1 MWSAFSAASAK
12 HRKLMLQGILAV
24 CCFSQLSYLSTA
36 VRELVRIDFL
46 AALPAEISY
55 QILSYL
61 DPTSLCKAAQ
71 VSRRWKMLADDDV
84 VWHRMCQQHIDRKC
98 TKCGWGLPLIERK
111 RLRASKRT
119 LQLRK
124 NGLDPAQS
132 PGAST
137 PVPTSPGKL
146 QQIEC
151 AGKTSP
157 RGDGSGGSS
166 SPAPSLKGKR
176 LWVQD
181 DGDEDVPGAKRR
193 SADHPPS
200 DSNDPPL
207 PVRLRPWKSVYR
219 DRFKV
224 CANWKYGRCSIKTFR
239 GHRNGVMCLQ
249 FDDNTL
255 ATGSYD
261 ATIKIWDIRT
271 GEELR
276 TLTGHE
282 AGIRALQFD
291 DRKLISGGLD
301 HSLRVWN
308 WHTGECISTLVGHS
322 GGVICLHFEKSLLA
336 SGSVDGTIKIWNF
349 ETKGSYFLRG
359 HHDWVN
365 SVKIHGPSNTLLSAS
380 DDLTVR
386 LWDLNA
392 RATVRIFEGHVGQV
406 QQVTPLPLDF
416 EYEDAVDQERQP
428 QPPRSPDSG
437 TWTSPPPSDAMSDST
452 TDPKRDLK
460 CDAGRPDP
468 PRYML
473 TGALDSTVRLWNVA
487 TGECLRTFF
496 GHVEGIWALAADTV
510 RIVSGSED
518 RMVKVWDA
526 RSGKCERTFTGHRAP
541 VTCIGLSD
549 TRLCTGSEDS
559 EVRLYSFGAEN
570 AAPEETEARIRT
582 TTATA
587 TATTDSGA
595 LGETT

>member
-1 MWSAFSAASAK
+1 
-12 HRKLMLQGILAV
+12 MLQGILAV
-24 CCFSQLSYLSTA
+24 CCFPQLSYLSTA

-71 VSRRWKMLADDDV
+71 VSRRWKMMADDDV

-119 LQLRK
+119 MQLRK

-137 PVPTSPGKL
+137 PVPTSPGEL
-146 QQIEC
+146 QQTEG
-151 AGKTSP
+151 AGETSP
-157 RGDGSGGSS
+157 GDGGSGGSS

-176 LWVQD
+176 LWVQE
-181 DGDEDVPGAKRR
+181 DGDQDVLGVKRR
-193 SADHPPS
+193 SRDRHPS
-200 DSNDPPL
+200 DGNELSL
-207 PVRLRPWKSVYR
+207 STRLQPWKSVYR

-239 GHRNGVMCLQ
+239 GHSNGVMCLQ

-261 ATIKIWDIRT
+261 STIKIWDIHT
-271 GEELR
+271 GKELR
-276 TLTGHE
+276 TLIGHE

-291 DRKLISGGLD
+291 DCKLISGGLD

-308 WHTGECISTLVGHS
+308 WHTGECISTLIGHD
-322 GGVICLHFEKSLLA
+322 GGVICLHFEKCLLA
-336 SGSVDGTIKIWNF
+336 SGSVDATIKIWNF
-349 ETKGSYFLRG
+349 ETKRSFVLRG
-359 HHDWVN
+359 HQDWVN
-365 SVKIHGPSNTLLSAS
+365 SVKIHSPSNTLLSAS

-392 RATVRIFEGHVGQV
+392 GTTLRVFEGHVGQV
-406 QQVTPLPLDF
+406 QQVMPLPLDF
-416 EYEDAVDQERQP
+416 EYEDAVDQEQQP
-428 QPPRSPDSG
+428 QPPRSSDSS
-437 TWTSPPPSDAMSDST
+437 TATSPPPSDSMSDSMSE
-452 TDPKRDLK
+452 PKGDLK
-460 CDAGRPDP
+460 SNADRPDP

-473 TGALDSTVRLWNVA
+473 TGALDSTVRLWNVT

-518 RMVKVWDA
+518 RMIKVWDA
-526 RSGKCERTFTGHRAP
+526 RSGRCERTFTGHRAP

-559 EVRLYSFGAEN
+559 EVRLYSFAAEITG
-570 AAPEETEARIRT
+570 PEETEAMIT
-582 TTATA
+582 PTIPPTATIATA
-587 TATTDSGA
+587 TATTDAGA
-595 LGETT
+595 SDETTQEL